1 MGYNLTFFHPQNKFL
16 SDLPQNLTKES
27 SLCAKDALRITDC
40 WNNWKGLKLI
50 LILILIWGHRKLDN
64 ISKSCLRLRP
74 RFFCAPRP
82 SLHIWMKFQTIKK
95 IKIKNRQFYSD
106 HVQTL
111 KMYIII
117 WQYRWQTSFRFT
129 T

>member
-1 MGYNLTFFHPQNKFL
+1 MGYNLTLFHPQKKIL

-95 IKIKNRQFYSD
+95 IKIKNPPVLFRPCSD
-106 HVQTL
+106 FKNLHYHLAV
-111 KMYIII
+111 
-117 WQYRWQTSFRFT
+117 
-129 T
+129 

>member
-1 MGYNLTFFHPQNKFL
+1 MGYNLTFFHPKKKPFL
-16 SDLPQNLTKES
+16 SYLPQNLTKQS
-27 SLCAKDALRITDC
+27 SLCAKDAPRITDC

-95 IKIKNRQFYSD
+95 IKIKNPPVLFRPCSD
-106 HVQTL
+106 FKNLHYHLAV
-111 KMYIII
+111 
-117 WQYRWQTSFRFT
+117 
-129 T
+129 